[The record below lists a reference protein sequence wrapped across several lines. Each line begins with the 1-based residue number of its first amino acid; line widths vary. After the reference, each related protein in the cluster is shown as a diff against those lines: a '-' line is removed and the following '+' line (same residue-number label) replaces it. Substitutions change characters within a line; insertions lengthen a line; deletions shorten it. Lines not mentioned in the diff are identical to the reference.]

1 MKYLIPGL
9 GANSNMYAGPWRHLK
24 DSRFVDWPPWDG
36 EITIADL
43 ADTMARH
50 YRINENDTLIGTSM
64 GGMA

>member
-9 GANSNMYAGPWRHLK
+9 GANSNIYTGPLRHLK
-24 DSRFVDWPPWDG
+24 DSRFVEWPQWDG

-43 ADTMARH
+43 AVKTPRH
-50 YRINENDTLIGTSM
+50 YRINENDTLIGISM